1 MSSKAVELGLAEN
14 QVLMGAEMPGS
25 VSSNSYEFEN

>member
-14 QVLMGAEMPGS
+14 QVLMGCRDAGFP
-25 VSSNSYEFEN
+25 EFKFL